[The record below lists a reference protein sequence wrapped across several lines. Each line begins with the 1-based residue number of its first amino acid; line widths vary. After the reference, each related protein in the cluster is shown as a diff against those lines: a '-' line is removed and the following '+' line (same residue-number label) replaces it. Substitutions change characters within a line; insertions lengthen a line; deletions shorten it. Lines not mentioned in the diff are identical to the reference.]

1 MQRKYL
7 LLHLLAVVNTFDMS
21 LTKYIIAVISTICL
35 CSCAM
40 DNTLQYD
47 NITMGNFV
55 DGEFI
60 SDQGIRYNI
69 IELSCNQFAD
79 TLKRAMISCDI
90 LGRNEDGGYDIN
102 LTGINAIFTKE
113 PVDST
118 TVSDAEMLAEN
129 PMNIGE
135 VWYSGGYLNMLIYI
149 PVKEGSKQAHLINL
163 VRNDENAES
172 GVYEFTF
179 KHNAFGEVITSQDS
193 DFITSS
199 TYVSFPIAQLCKK
212 DETQIEV
219 ILNWTSNVE
228 KEGILSSE
236 TKRNT
241 ISLAVERTGYEHQF

>member
-1 MQRKYL
+1 
-7 LLHLLAVVNTFDMS
+7 
-21 LTKYIIAVISTICL
+21 
-35 CSCAM
+35 
-40 DNTLQYD
+40 
-47 NITMGNFV
+47 
-55 DGEFI
+55 
-60 SDQGIRYNI
+60 
-69 IELSCNQFAD
+69 
-79 TLKRAMISCDI
+79 
-90 LGRNEDGGYDIN
+90 
-102 LTGINAIFTKE
+102 
-113 PVDST
+113 
-118 TVSDAEMLAEN
+118 
-129 PMNIGE
+129 
-135 VWYSGGYLNMLIYI
+135 MLIYI
-149 PVKEGSKQAHLINL
+149 PVKEGSKQTHLINL

-241 ISLAVERTGYEHQF
+241 ISLAVERIGYEHQF